1 MSKNTTFLLSSLAI
15 ILVLI
20 LSYFNLKSYFN
31 PPKVLG
37 VQTEVKNNPEQTFWE
52 NFLKNNPTYFPGWI
66 ELAKIDKANGNP
78 LTSFE
83 NLNKAREI
91 NPNTP
96 ELNN

>member
-20 LSYFNLKSYFN
+20 LSYFNLKSYFSSSQ
-31 PPKVLG
+31 VLG
-37 VQTEVKNNPEQTFWE
+37 AQTNTEQPNEKAKLFWE
-52 NFLKNNPTYFPGWI
+52 DFLNKNPTYFPGWI
-66 ELAKIDKANGNP
+66 ELARIEKERG
-78 LTSFE
+78 
-83 NLNKAREI
+83 I